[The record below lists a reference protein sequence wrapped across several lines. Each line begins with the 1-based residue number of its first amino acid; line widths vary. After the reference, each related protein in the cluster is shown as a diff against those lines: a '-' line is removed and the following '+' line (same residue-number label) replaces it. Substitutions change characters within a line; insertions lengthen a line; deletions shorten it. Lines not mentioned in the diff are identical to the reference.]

1 MLSRE
6 RAIRAKQI
14 GNRMMSDEI
23 LFAEDVEEEIGEDHG
38 TWKVLIVDDEPEIH
52 AVTKLALG
60 DFVFQD
66 KKLEFI
72 SAYNGT
78 EAKQFFLEHKDIAVV
93 LLDVVMETDDA
104 GLKVADFVRN
114 EAMNN
119 FTRII
124 LRTGQ
129 PGQAPERDV
138 IINYDINDYKSKT
151 ELTAQKLFTVVIAAL
166 RSYRDIMVIEEN
178 RIGLEK
184 IISASANLFSIHS
197 LEHFIAGIV
206 QQLASLLGGSKDCAY
221 LTSAVACPRPID
233 NADSTDLFVFTGKGE
248 YQNREGERL
257 EDVLSGKQL
266 LSCHIALQK
275 KSLVYE
281 DEYLVAYCKSK
292 SMRGSLFY
300 MSGLPRKLTK
310 TDKHLV
316 ELFAQNVQI
325 AFDNVLLNKDIE
337 DTQREIIE
345 RIGQAL
351 EFHFDEGKHIQRLVK
366 MVELFG
372 IKAGLSEDD
381 IKLLC
386 LAVPLHDIG
395 KFKIP
400 EVILHK
406 PDKLNDSE
414 RKVVQNH
421 ADFGY
426 AVLKNSKRPLIK
438 TAALIARDH
447 HEYWN
452 GKGYPRG
459 KSGQDIHI
467 FCRITAIADAY
478 DALRHRRN
486 YKEAWPLEKVIENI
500 SQQKGQQFDPMLV
513 DILLQ
518 NIDAFEQI
526 ISDNADPE

>member
-1 MLSRE
+1 
-6 RAIRAKQI
+6 
-14 GNRMMSDEI
+14 MSDEI
-23 LFAEDVEEEIGEDHG
+23 LFAEDIEEEIGEDHG
-38 TWKVLIVDDEPEIH
+38 TWKVLIVDDEPEVH
-52 AVTKLALG
+52 AVTKLALS
-60 DFVFQD
+60 DFVFQE
-66 KKLEFI
+66 KRLEFI
-72 SAYNGT
+72 SAYNGKQ
-78 EAKQFFLEHKDIAVV
+78 AKQLFLEHNDIAVV

-166 RSYRDIMVIEEN
+166 RSYRDITVIEEN

-184 IISASANLFSIHS
+184 IISASADLFSIHS
-197 LEHFIAGIV
+197 LEHFIDGIV

-221 LTSAVACPRPID
+221 LTSAVACPRPIE
-233 NADSTDLFVFTGKGE
+233 NIDSSQLFVFTGKGE
-248 YQNREGERL
+248 YQHREGERL
-257 EDVLSGKQL
+257 EDVISGKQL
-266 LSCHIALQK
+266 ASCQKALQN

-292 SMRGSLFY
+292 SMRGSLLY

-310 TDKHLV
+310 IDKRLV
-316 ELFAQNVQI
+316 EIFAQNVQI

-351 EFHFDEGKHIQRLVK
+351 EYHFGEGKHILRVVK
-366 MVELFG
+366 MCELLG
-372 IKAGLSEDD
+372 SKIGLSEDE
-381 IKLLC
+381 IKMLG

-400 EVILHK
+400 EVILNK
-406 PDKLNDSE
+406 ADKLSDSE

-421 ADFGY
+421 AEFGY
-426 AVLKNSKRPLIK
+426 LVLKNSKRPLIR

-459 KSGQDIHI
+459 KYGEEIHI
-467 FCRITAIADAY
+467 FCRITALVDAY
-478 DALRHRRN
+478 DALRHSRN
-486 YKEAWPLEKVIENI
+486 YKEAWPLEKVVENI
-500 SQQKGQQFDPMLV
+500 KQQKGLQFDPSLV
-513 DILLQ
+513 DVLLE
-518 NIDAFEQI
+518 NIDAIEQI
-526 ISDNADPE
+526 IADNPDPLVEEHV

>member
-1 MLSRE
+1 
-6 RAIRAKQI
+6 
-14 GNRMMSDEI
+14 MSDEI
-23 LFAEDVEEEIGEDHG
+23 LFAEDIEEEIGEDHG

-52 AVTKLALG
+52 AVTKLALN

-66 KKLEFI
+66 KRLEFI

-78 EAKQFFLEHKDIAVV
+78 EAKQIFIDRKDIAIV

-104 GLKVADFVRN
+104 GLKVADFIRN

-151 ELTAQKLFTVVIAAL
+151 ELTSQKLFTVVISAL

-178 RIGLEK
+178 RLGLEK
-184 IISASANLFSIHS
+184 IISASADLFSIHS
-197 LEHFIAGIV
+197 LEHFIDGIV

-221 LTSAVACPRPID
+221 LTSAVACPRPIE
-233 NADSTDLFVFTGKGE
+233 NCDSTELFVFTGKGE
-248 YQNREGERL
+248 YIDREGERL
-257 EDVLSGKQL
+257 EDVISGKQL
-266 LSCHIALQK
+266 ASCQTALHN

-281 DEYLVAYCKSK
+281 DEYLVAYCRSK
-292 SMRGSLFY
+292 SMRGSLLY

-310 TDKHLV
+310 IDKRLV
-316 ELFAQNVQI
+316 EIFAQNVQI

-351 EFHFDEGKHIQRLVK
+351 EYHFGEGKHILRLVK
-366 MVELFG
+366 ICEL
-372 IKAGLSEDD
+372 IARKIGLSEDD
-381 IKLLC
+381 VKLLG

-395 KFKIP
+395 KIKIP
-400 EVILHK
+400 DVILNK
-406 PDKLNDSE
+406 NEKLDESE
-414 RKVVQNH
+414 RSAVQNH
-421 ADFGY
+421 AEFGY
-426 AVLKNSKRPLIK
+426 SVLKNSKRPLIK

-459 KSGQDIHI
+459 KSGEDIHI
-467 FCRITAIADAY
+467 FCRITALADAY
-478 DALRHRRN
+478 DALRQQRN
-486 YKEAWPLEKVIENI
+486 YKDAWPLEKVVDNLMK
-500 SQQKGQQFDPMLV
+500 QRGQQFDPMLV
-513 DILLQ
+513 DVLLE
-518 NIDAFEQI
+518 NIETAEQI
-526 ISDNADPE
+526 IAENPDPE

>member
-1 MLSRE
+1 
-6 RAIRAKQI
+6 
-14 GNRMMSDEI
+14 MSDEI
-23 LFAEDVEEEIGEDHG
+23 FFAEDIEEEVSEDQG
-38 TWKVLIVDDEPEIH
+38 KWKVLIVDDEPEVH

-66 KKLEFI
+66 KHLEFI
-72 SAYNGT
+72 SAYSGA
-78 EAKQFFLEHKDIAVV
+78 EAKQIFIEHKDIAVV

-104 GLKVADFVRN
+104 GLQVADFVRN

-166 RSYRDIMVIEEN
+166 RSYRDITVIEEN

-184 IISASANLFSIHS
+184 IIAASADLFSIHS
-197 LEHFIAGIV
+197 LEHFIEGIV

-221 LTSAVACPRPID
+221 LTSAVAGPKPIE
-233 NADSTDLFVFTGKGE
+233 NPNSNELFVFTGKGE
-248 YQNREGERL
+248 YAFREGERL
-257 EDVLSGKQL
+257 ENVISGKQL
-266 LSCHIALQK
+266 LSCRTALAN

-281 DEYLVAYCKSK
+281 EEYLVAYCKSK
-292 SMRGSLFY
+292 SMRGSLLY

-310 TDKHLV
+310 IDKRLV
-316 ELFAQNVQI
+316 EIFAQNVQI

-345 RIGQAL
+345 RLGQAM
-351 EFHFDEGKHIQRLVK
+351 EYHFSEGKHIQRLVK
-366 MVELFG
+366 ICELLARK
-372 IKAGLSEDD
+372 IGLDEDD
-381 IKLLC
+381 VKMLG

-400 EVILHK
+400 EVILRK
-406 PDKLNDSE
+406 QDNLNTEE
-414 RKVVQNH
+414 RKIVQNH
-421 ADFGY
+421 AEFGY
-426 AVLKNSKRPLIK
+426 DLLKNSKRPLIK

-452 GKGYPRG
+452 GQGYPRG
-459 KSGQDIHI
+459 KSGEDIHI
-467 FCRITAIADAY
+467 FCRITALADAF
-478 DALRHRRN
+478 DALRHKRN
-486 YKEAWPLEKVIENI
+486 YKEAWPLEKVMDCIM
-500 SQQKGQQFDPMLV
+500 QQKGQQFDPSLV
-513 DILLQ
+513 DVLRE
-518 NIDAFEQI
+518 NIALVEKI
-526 ISDNADPE
+526 VADNADID

>member
-1 MLSRE
+1 
-6 RAIRAKQI
+6 
-14 GNRMMSDEI
+14 MSDEI
-23 LFAEDVEEEIGEDHG
+23 LFAEDVEEHLNEDQG
-38 TWKVLIVDDEPEIH
+38 RWKVLIVDDEPEVH
-52 AVTKLALG
+52 AVTKLALS

-66 KKLEFI
+66 KRLEFI
-72 SAYNGT
+72 SAYSGA
-78 EAKQFFLEHKDIAVV
+78 EAKRVFTDHKDIAVV

-166 RSYRDIMVIEEN
+166 RSYRDITVIEEN

-184 IISASANLFSIHS
+184 IISASADLFSIHS
-197 LEHFIAGIV
+197 LEHFIEGIV

-221 LTSAVACPRPID
+221 LTSAVAGPKPIE
-233 NADSTDLFVFTGKGE
+233 NPSSSELFVFTGKGE
-248 YQNREGERL
+248 YQDREGERL
-257 EDVLSGKQL
+257 ENVLSGKQL
-266 LSCHIALQK
+266 LSCKTALAN

-292 SMRGSLFY
+292 SMRGSLLY

-310 TDKHLV
+310 VDRRLV
-316 ELFAQNVQI
+316 EIFAQNVQI

-337 DTQREIIE
+337 DTQREIVE
-345 RIGQAL
+345 RLGQAM
-351 EFHFDEGKHIQRLVK
+351 EYHFGEGKHIQRLVK
-366 MVELFG
+366 ICEL
-372 IKAGLSEDD
+372 IARKAGLSEDD
-381 IKLLC
+381 VKILG

-400 EVILHK
+400 DVIL
-406 PDKLNDSE
+406 DKKGKLDEQE
-414 RKVVQNH
+414 RKLVQNH
-421 ADFGY
+421 AEFGY
-426 AVLKNSKRPLIK
+426 ALLKNSKRPLIK

-459 KSGQDIHI
+459 KAGEDIHI
-467 FCRITAIADAY
+467 FCRITALADAY
-478 DALRHRRN
+478 DALRHKRN
-486 YKEAWPLEKVIENI
+486 YKEAWPLDKVIDTI
-500 SQQKGQQFDPMLV
+500 RQQKGQQFDPVLV
-513 DILLQ
+513 DILLD
-518 NIDAFEQI
+518 NIELVEEIVA
-526 ISDNADPE
+526 DNPDPA